1 MRALCTLAALAG
13 AGLPLWSVPGSSYVV
28 GWPPLARA
36 KRDVHVFDNFGDV
49 EANDDTT
56 ADARWPGWTGAP
68 RAIWKGASEWGS
80 RLHGDGGGDPTQPDG
95 IGSGGANLD
104 PLFLGLAPGVGA
116 PNDDV
121 ASELNGTN
129 TAVIAFTELPPND
142 GWRVRFYANPWILD
156 DDSSGPVPGAVDLQ
170 GVFTHEYGHCLGLDH
185 SLVAGC
191 TMEAAPP
198 GTPAIRPI
206 Q

>member
-28 GWPPLARA
+28 GWPPLATA

-95 IGSGGANLD
+95 IGSGGAKL
-104 PLFLGLAPGVGA
+104 PSLFLRPRPRARP
-116 PNDDV
+116 
-121 ASELNGTN
+121 
-129 TAVIAFTELPPND
+129 
-142 GWRVRFYANPWILD
+142 
-156 DDSSGPVPGAVDLQ
+156 
-170 GVFTHEYGHCLGLDH
+170 
-185 SLVAGC
+185 
-191 TMEAAPP
+191 PP
-198 GTPAIRPI
+198 GHVPARPNSTHTAALS
-206 Q
+206 